1 MNAQE
6 LLGRYDQG
14 IRDFTGIKLNECNL
28 TGVSLPEIVLQGAC
42 LNVSNL
48 SSANL
53 IRSNLEGAQLNVTRL
68 SGANLSYA
76 NLKGSKLN
84 VANLIRV
91 ILAQADLTGAS
102 LIRAEMVRANLS
114 RAQLVSV
121 NLSEA
126 DLRESNLNW
135 ANLHSANLTRA
146 DLRSGTLTGANL
158 TQANLS
164 GVNATRATFQGAN
177 LKEVELRHGNLS
189 RTDFRGANLRG
200 ANLRWADLSG
210 ANLAQA
216 DLTDAKLSGANLTGA
231 SLEGAILVNTG
242 LVHADLSHANLMQAT
257 WIDSDLSGAT
267 LTGIKVSGTVRYGL
281 TFSEETRCDWIDVSP
296 NGDQLKI
303 EQFTLPSQ
311 LDQFFNRSP
320 ARVRITV
327 DCPLSPVAHQ
337 ALASDGY
344 QLSKLSPLFEVPPC
358 IEISTR
364 KTVLTYTVAQNT
376 LLPALAYGALFPF
389 QIRAEGQR
397 AILDAIAQVQQH
409 LSDAPESPLPRS
421 LLAPLSGA
429 LTITAQRL
437 RTLTPV
443 SSELAL
449 GTDPFFQSPVQ
460 VELINSSNHRLEIYQ
475 SPHFGVRQN
484 FTEDISETLE
494 TPGLPVS
501 LTELLIFFQHCRFP

>member
-6 LLGRYDQG
+6 LLGKYDQG
-14 IRDFTGIKLNECNL
+14 KRDFAGITLNECNL
-28 TGVSLPEIVLQGAC
+28 TGVSLPEIVLQAAS

-53 IRSNLEGAQLNVTRL
+53 SRSNLQEAQLNVTRL

-91 ILAQADLTGAS
+91 ILTQADLTEAS

-114 RAQLVSV
+114 RAQLVSA

-126 DLRESNLNW
+126 DLRESNLKG
-135 ANLHSANLTRA
+135 ANLHSASLARA

-164 GVNATRATFQGAN
+164 GINAARANFQGAN
-177 LKEVELRHGNLS
+177 LKEVELRHANLS
-189 RTDFRGANLRG
+189 RTDFSGANLRG
-200 ANLRWADLSG
+200 ANLRWVDLSG

-231 SLEGAILVNTG
+231 SLEGAILVNTV

-257 WIDSDLSGAT
+257 WIGSDLSGAT
-267 LTGIKVSGTVRYGL
+267 LTGIKIFGAVRYSL
-281 TFSEETRCDWIDVSP
+281 TFSEETRCEWVDLSP
-296 NGDQLKI
+296 NGDQSRV

-311 LDQFFNRSP
+311 MDQFFNRSP
-320 ARVRITV
+320 ARVQVTV
-327 DCPLSPVAHQ
+327 DCSLSPLAHQ
-337 ALASDGY
+337 ALATIGY
-344 QLSKLSPLFEVPPC
+344 QLSTLSPLFEVPPC
-358 IEISTR
+358 VEVGNR
-364 KTVLTYTVAQNT
+364 KTVLTYTVAQDT

-389 QIRAEGQR
+389 RMRAEGQQ
-397 AILDAIAQVQQH
+397 AILTAIAQVQQY
-409 LSDAPESPLPRS
+409 LSDEPESPLPRS

-437 RTLTPV
+437 RSLAPIP
-443 SSELAL
+443 SEPFLETA
-449 GTDPFFQSPVQ
+449 PFFQASLQ
-460 VELINSSNHRLEIYQ
+460 VELVNSSNHRLEIYQ
-475 SPHFGVRQN
+475 SPHFRVQQN
-484 FTEDISETLE
+484 MTQVDPEVSETPLM
-494 TPGLPVS
+494 PVS
-501 LTELLIFFQHCRFP
+501 LSELLTFFQRCRFP